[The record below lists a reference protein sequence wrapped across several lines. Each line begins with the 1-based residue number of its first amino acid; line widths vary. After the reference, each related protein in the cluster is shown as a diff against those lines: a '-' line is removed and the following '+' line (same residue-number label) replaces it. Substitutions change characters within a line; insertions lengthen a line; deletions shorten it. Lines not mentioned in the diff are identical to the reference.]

1 MRQLV
6 ALLTTALLGLGL
18 CACGGAGTRTDSASH
33 VSSNAVATASTAA
46 TSTSNGTSTTD
57 YAKVDSDKDN
67 DVGAPYD
74 DTSNNQVPNFGH
86 AASKPYKRAI
96 TALIKRYYAAALAG
110 DGAKACSM
118 IYSTLAE
125 SVPEDYGGASHQPLP
140 APYLR
145 GDTCPAVLTGLFKH
159 LHTQLTVEVPKLEV
173 ARVRVEEHHAL
184 VQLRFG
190 KLPERQIPVARE
202 GHTWKMEALLDA
214 ELS

>member
-1 MRQLV
+1 MRQLLALPTA
-6 ALLTTALLGLGL
+6 ALLCLGL
-18 CACGGAGTRTDSASH
+18 CACASTRTNSASQ
-33 VSSNAVATASTAA
+33 VFQNSVATASTAA
-46 TSTSNGTSTTD
+46 TSTSSSTPSSD
-57 YAKVDSDKDN
+57 YTKVDGDKDN
-67 DVGAPYD
+67 DVGAPSD
-74 DTSNNQVPNFGH
+74 DTNNNQVSDFGH
-86 AASKPYKRAI
+86 AASEPYRRAI
-96 TALIKRYYAAALAG
+96 TALVKRYYAAALAD

-145 GDTCPAVLTGLFKH
+145 GETCAAVLTGLFKH
-159 LHTQLTVEVPKLEV
+159 LHAQLTVEVPKLEV

-184 VQLRFG
+184 VLLRFG

-202 GHTWKMEALLDA
+202 GRIWRMEELLDS